1 MIIKIVNPVIPYNL
15 EQRGKVDAFQS
26 YLQSKVPNTRIGF
39 SMDFG
44 NSTLTIETDADDI
57 SIFAEFGKCEDVQK
71 QFTQEE
77 YEDYIMER
85 LEG

>member
-1 MIIKIVNPVIPYNL
+1 MIIKIVNPTIPHDL
-15 EQRGKVDAFQS
+15 SKTGKVDAFQS

-44 NSTLTIETDADDI
+44 NATLTIETDADDI
-57 SIFAEFGKCEDVQK
+57 SIFSEFGKCEEVQK